1 MSTSKLDATGSF
13 QPLTIQAGPTRLS
26 LPSGSVAIRPNGIE
40 FLSAKPWPLWTE
52 VTVELRS
59 VGEPRPVRGS
69 GVVVDCSGNRHT
81 GYVVSLVLMSL
92 TRQSQARLSQ
102 WASLRPA

>member
-1 MSTSKLDATGSF
+1 MSTSKLDASGSF
-13 QPLTIQAGPTRLS
+13 QAVTVQTGHRLLS
-26 LPSGSVAIRPNGIE
+26 LPANGVAIRPNGIE
-40 FLSAKPWPLWTE
+40 FLSSRPLPLWTE

-59 VGEPRPVRGS
+59 PSEPRPVRGS
-69 GVVVDCSGNRHT
+69 GVVVDCTGSRHT
-81 GYVVSLVLMSL
+81 GYAVSLVLMNL